1 MPENKFSCPHCEQHI
16 QADSGYAG
24 LQMAC
29 PACQGRFV
37 VPGIPLAAPT
47 PPPPPQPPPAPA
59 SVRLASATST
69 SCPSCGNAL
78 ARGAVL
84 CTACGYNLSTGV
96 RTVAGRPAA
105 PGKSYAAQTK
115 TKWYRTPYPY
125 VGLVLVTLGLL
136 YLLGSNDRT
145 MMVAFVG
152 LAELYQGVVGIIV
165 LVAAFQDGLGT
176 GFATL
181 CIPFYSVYFVFV
193 IKDSNTLRVLY
204 AAFWLVLFAIILIG
218 RSHAHP

>member
-1 MPENKFSCPHCEQHI
+1 MPEIKFSCPHCQQHI
-16 QADSGYAG
+16 QADSAYAG
-24 LQMAC
+24 LQLAC
-29 PACQGRFV
+29 PACQGGFF
-37 VPGIPLAAPT
+37 VPGSAPT
-47 PPPPPQPPPAPA
+47 QAAVPPPPPTPAPSLSRQTTSAA
-59 SVRLASATST
+59 S

-78 ARGAVL
+78 GRGAVL

-105 PGKSYAAQTK
+105 PGKSYSTQTK

-125 VGLVLVTLGLL
+125 VALVLVTLGLL

-165 LVAAFQDGLGT
+165 LVATFQDGLGT

-204 AAFWLVLFAIILIG
+204 AVFWLILFAVILIG
-218 RSHAHP
+218 HSHAHP